1 LVALGQERF
10 DQLHLLV
17 RETHSLDDD
26 AAAVDLGQTPA
37 DLVFL
42 SFSDSDLSAAAM
54 AWQAIGP
61 ALPTLRLAN
70 LARLRHPMS
79 VDLYAARVIERARCV
94 VVRLLGGL
102 DYWRYGAEELSAL
115 CGHRRIA
122 LALLSGDEYEDTRL
136 TELSTVPVERLA
148 ELTAYLRHGG
158 PNNVGQA
165 LKLAALLGQ
174 IGTGP
179 SLPPEPLPWAGQHPL
194 RVPEEGP
201 AGSVVIVFYRSHLLA
216 GDVAPVESA
225 AEALAARGLGV
236 RAVYVSSL
244 KAPEAAC
251 FISCKLRAW
260 RPSVVLSATNFAVR
274 KGLAA
279 SPLEAAD
286 RPILQLVLASSER
299 ALWEASARGLSQADL
314 AMSVVLPELD
324 GRLSTSAIA
333 FKSSDAP
340 LSELE
345 FSPTVFRPDP
355 AGIALAADRTA
366 GWARLAA
373 TPRHERRLAVV
384 LSDYSG
390 AAGGQIGHAIGLD
403 SFSSVSE
410 IERNLH
416 DAGYRMGGA
425 TDLYASLCHADPK
438 PILELRHYNQL
449 FATLPHSLQNRIIE
463 MWGSASDDPAVV
475 CGSIV
480 LRHVIE
486 GHLVVAVQ
494 PDRGDTADR
503 RLLYHD
509 PTVPPRHAYVA
520 FYLWLRE
527 VIGVHAIIHLG
538 AHGTL
543 EWLPGKA
550 VALSSACCPAAFTRH
565 LPVIYPFIVN
575 NPGEAAVAKRRL
587 GAVMIGHLTPPLKAA
602 GTSGATA
609 ELESLIDEFAAADGL
624 DRRRVSR
631 LRREI
636 LDRAAAFGLLAE
648 SGVGADWTDDE
659 ALTRLD
665 AYLCDVKELQIRD
678 GLHVFG
684 RAPTPES
691 RAASL
696 SALKIA
702 CPGVPFDELAA
713 TFDASP
719 SSEMTALLSALDG
732 RFVVPGPAGAPTR
745 GRADVLPTG
754 RNLAAVDPRA
764 IPTRSAVALAEH
776 AAEELLCR
784 HLQDHGD
791 WPRSLV
797 LDLWGSTTIR
807 TGGEDLGLAFLL
819 MGVRP
824 TWDEG
829 SARVT
834 GIEVVP
840 LSMLNRPRIDITL
853 RISGL
858 FRDIFETQILL
869 FDSAVRSIAA
879 RDEDPAW
886 NPIAASTHGRSGAA
900 LRRATTRVFGAALGT
915 YGAGVADLTIR
926 GHWRQRAAL
935 GEAYIAAS
943 GFAYGKGLNGVADA
957 EGFTSRLTAAD
968 GFVHQQ
974 DHRET
979 DLLDGLEYAAH
990 AGGFA
995 AAADSYGA
1003 SPALYHLDTSQP
1015 QSPRART
1022 ITEELRRVVR
1032 GRAVNPVWIAGMM
1045 RHGYRGAA
1053 EIARTLEALFCF
1065 AATLPYRLDQQ
1076 FDLLFDATLGDPTVD
1091 AFLQA
1096 TNPAARAGMIACFDD
1111 ALRRHLWQTKR
1122 NTVADKLRQV
1132 GT

>member
-1 LVALGQERF
+1 
-10 DQLHLLV
+10 
-17 RETHSLDDD
+17 LDDD
-26 AAAVDLGQTPA
+26 ASAVDLGQTSA

-42 SFSDSDLSAAAM
+42 SFSDSDLSAAAA
-54 AWQAIGP
+54 AWHAVGRT
-61 ALPTLRLAN
+61 LPTLRLAN

-79 VDLYAARVIERARCV
+79 VDLYAARVVAHARCV
-94 VVRLLGGL
+94 IVRLLGGL
-102 DYWRYGAEELSAL
+102 DYWRYGAEELSVL
-115 CGHRRIA
+115 CRRRRIA
-122 LALLSGDEYEDTRL
+122 LALLPGDECDDTRL

-148 ELTAYLRHGG
+148 ELAAYLRHGG
-158 PNNVGQA
+158 PTNVGQA
-165 LKLAALLGQ
+165 LKLAAFLGE
-174 IGTGP
+174 IGAGP
-179 SLPPEPLPWAGQHPL
+179 NLPPEPLPWAGEHPL
-194 RVPEEGP
+194 EVPEEGP
-201 AGSVVIVFYRSHLLA
+201 AGSAVIVFYRSHLLA
-216 GDVAPVESA
+216 GDIAPLEC
-225 AEALAARGLGV
+225 LAKGLASRGLGV

-244 KAPEAAC
+244 KAPEAAS
-251 FISCKLRAW
+251 FICCKLRAW
-260 RPSVVLSATNFAVR
+260 RPSVVLSATGFAAR
-274 KGLAA
+274 RGSAA
-279 SPLEAAD
+279 SPLETANT
-286 RPILQLVLASSER
+286 PILQLVLASTER
-299 ALWEASARGLSQADL
+299 TLWEASARGLCQADL

-324 GRLSTSAIA
+324 GRLLTGAIA

-340 LSELE
+340 LAALE

-355 AGIALAADRTA
+355 GGIALAADRTA
-366 GWARLAA
+366 GWAKLAA

-403 SFSSVSE
+403 TVSSVSE
-410 IERNLH
+410 IERNLY
-416 DAGYRMGGA
+416 DAGYHIGES
-425 TDLYASLCHADPK
+425 TNLHASLCHADPK
-438 PILELRHYNQL
+438 PILELRQYDRL
-449 FATLPHSLQNRIIE
+449 FATLPISLQSRIIE
-463 MWGSASDDPAVV
+463 MWGNASDDPAVV
-475 CGSIV
+475 GNSIV
-480 LRHVIE
+480 LRHVVN

-494 PDRGDTADR
+494 PDRGDATDR

-509 PTVPPRHAYVA
+509 PTVPPRHVYVA

-550 VALSSACCPAAFTRH
+550 VALSSACCPAALTRH

-587 GAVMIGHLTPPLKAA
+587 GAVIIGHLTPPLKAA

-609 ELESLIDEFAAADGL
+609 ELERLIDEFAAADGL

-631 LRREI
+631 LRSEI
-636 LDRAAAFGLLAE
+636 LDRAAASGLLAE
-648 SGVGADWTDDE
+648 SGVATNSAEDE

-665 AYLCDVKELQIRD
+665 AYLCDVKDLQIRD

-684 RAPTPES
+684 RAMMPES
-691 RAASL
+691 RTAFL
-696 SALKIA
+696 NTLTNA
-702 CPGVPFDELAA
+702 CPGIPFGELAA
-713 TFDASP
+713 AFDASAP
-719 SSEMTALLSALDG
+719 SEMTALLAALDG
-732 RFVVPGPAGAPTR
+732 RFVAPGPAGAPTR

-764 IPTRSAVALAEH
+764 IPTRSAVALAER

-791 WPRSLV
+791 WPRRLV
-797 LDLWGSTTIR
+797 LDLWGSTTMR
-807 TGGEDLGLAFLL
+807 TGGEDFGLALLL

-834 GIEVVP
+834 GIEIVP
-840 LSMLNRPRIDITL
+840 LATLNRPRIDVTL

-869 FDSAVRSIAA
+869 FDSAVRCIAA
-879 RDEDPAW
+879 RDEGLAW
-886 NPIAASTHGRSGAA
+886 NPIAASAHGQTGVA

-915 YGAGVADLTIR
+915 YGAGIANLAIR
-926 GHWRQRAAL
+926 GSWQHRATL
-935 GEAYIAAS
+935 GDAYIAAS
-943 GFAYGKGLNGVADA
+943 GFAYGKGLDGTADM
-957 EGFTSRLTAAD
+957 EGFASRLAAAD

-990 AGGFA
+990 EGGFA
-995 AAADSYGA
+995 AAAERHGA
-1003 SPALYHLDTSQP
+1003 SPTLYHLDTSRP
-1015 QSPRART
+1015 QSPKART
-1022 ITEELRRVVR
+1022 ITEELNRVVR
-1032 GRAVNPVWIAGMM
+1032 GRAVNPMWIAGMM

-1053 EIARTLEALFCF
+1053 EIARTLEGLFCF
-1065 AATLPYRLDQQ
+1065 AATLPHRLDQQ

-1096 TNPAARAGMIACFDD
+1096 ANPAARAGMIACFDE
-1111 ALRRHLWQTKR
+1111 ALGRRLWRTRR
-1122 NTVADKLRQV
+1122 NTVADKLGQL

>member
-1 LVALGQERF
+1 
-10 DQLHLLV
+10 LHLLA
-17 RETHSLDDD
+17 REYHSLDDD
-26 AAAVDLGQTPA
+26 TAAVDLGQTPA

-42 SFSDSDLSAAAM
+42 SFADSDLSAAAA

-61 ALPTLRLAN
+61 TLPTLRLAN

-79 VDLYAARVIERARCV
+79 VDLYAARVVERARCV

-102 DYWRYGAEELSAL
+102 NYWRYGAEELSAL
-115 CGHRRIA
+115 CERRGIA
-122 LALLSGDEYEDTRL
+122 LAILPGDEREDTRL
-136 TELSTVPVERLA
+136 TQLSTVPVERLA
-148 ELTAYLRHGG
+148 ELAAYLRHGG

-174 IGTGP
+174 IGAGP
-179 SLPPEPLPWAGQHPL
+179 NLPPERLPWAGQYPL
-194 RVPEEGP
+194 GVPEEGP
-201 AGSVVIVFYRSHLLA
+201 GGSVVIVFYRSHLLA
-216 GDVAPVESA
+216 GDVAPIEA
-225 AEALAARGLGV
+225 AAQALASRGLGV

-244 KAPEAAC
+244 KAPEAAS

-260 RPSVVLSATNFAVR
+260 RPSVVLSATNFAAR
-274 KGLAA
+274 QGFAA
-279 SPLEAAD
+279 SPLETAD
-286 RPILQLVLASSER
+286 TPILQLVLASTER
-299 ALWEASARGLSQADL
+299 TLWESSARGLSQADL

-324 GRLSTSAIA
+324 GRLLTGAVA
-333 FKSSDAP
+333 FKCSDAP
-340 LSELE
+340 LTALE

-355 AGIALAADRTA
+355 GGIALAADRTA

-373 TPRHERRLAVV
+373 TSRHERRLAVV

-403 SFSSVSE
+403 SFTSVKE
-410 IERNLH
+410 IERNLR
-416 DAGYRMGGA
+416 DAGYRIRGSV
-425 TDLYASLCHADPK
+425 DLQASLCHADPS
-438 PILELRHYNQL
+438 PILELEHYHRL
-449 FATLPHSLQNRIIE
+449 FATLPNSLQKCIIG
-463 MWGSASDDPAVV
+463 MWGNASDDPAAVNN
-475 CGSIV
+475 SFV
-480 LRHVIE
+480 LRHVID

-494 PDRGDTADR
+494 PDRGITADR

-509 PTVPPRHAYVA
+509 PTVPPRHVYVA

-538 AHGTL
+538 THGTL

-602 GTSGATA
+602 GTFGATA
-609 ELESLIDEFAAADGL
+609 ELERLIDEFAAADGL

-631 LRREI
+631 LRRQI
-636 LDRAAAFGLLAE
+636 LDRATASGLLAE
-648 SGVGADWTDDE
+648 SGVVPDLTEDE
-659 ALTRLD
+659 ALSRLD

-696 SALKIA
+696 NALKIT
-702 CPGVPFDELAA
+702 CPSMRFEELSAD
-713 TFDASP
+713 FDASP
-719 SSEMTALLSALDG
+719 SLEMTALLAALDG

-754 RNLAAVDPRA
+754 RNLTAVDPRA

-784 HLQDHGD
+784 YLQDHGD

-797 LDLWGSTTIR
+797 LDLWGSTTMR
-807 TGGEDLGLAFLL
+807 TGGEDLGLALLL
-819 MGVRP
+819 MGARP

-834 GIEVVP
+834 GIEVLP
-840 LSMLNRPRIDITL
+840 LAKLNRPRVDVTL
-853 RISGL
+853 RISGV

-869 FDSAVRSIAA
+869 FDSAVRTIAG

-886 NPIAASTHGRSGAA
+886 NPIAASAQGRSGAA
-900 LRRATTRVFGAALGT
+900 FRRATMRVFGAALGT

-926 GHWRQRAAL
+926 GHWQQRATL

-943 GFAYGKGLNGVADA
+943 SFAYGKGLDGVADT
-957 EGFTSRLTAAD
+957 ESFTSRIAVAD

-974 DHRET
+974 DHRES

-990 AGGFA
+990 EGGFA
-995 AAADSYGA
+995 AAADSYRA
-1003 SPALYHLDTSQP
+1003 SPTLYHLDTSQP
-1015 QSPRART
+1015 QFPRVRT
-1022 ITEELRRVVR
+1022 ITEELHRVVR

-1065 AATLPYRLDQQ
+1065 AATLPHRLDQQ
-1076 FDLLFDATLGDPTVD
+1076 FDLLFDATLGDPMVD

-1096 TNPAARAGMIACFDD
+1096 TNPAARTGMIACFDD
-1111 ALRRHLWQTKR
+1111 ALRRHLWQPKR
-1122 NTVADKLRQV
+1122 NTVADKFRRV